1 MTDCNSSRGSSK
13 SRFFSSG
20 KKCSEAQGEDD
31 KRLAKRELEPEVPV
45 GTKMAPLD
53 ISESSDEEN
62 KAHHKDYEKEK
73 ASVNDS
79 EDVSII
85 RSPETEVSSDS
96 LIPKSLQEE
105 SQVHTE
111 KSREQTTT
119 STKGLNPFACFAFQA
134 STSVPPPKKK
144 ARPTNWV
151 MPETKATATC
161 KPSSNKECEWVKL
174 KDLPAEKQQRVAK
187 KWQSMADPDASLEVR
202 RFQVLVAARLHA
214 RCQEPSVRKAMASLR
229 EALVELS
236 VDEVSEA
243 DPEGLAQL
251 ITNLQFYNAKAK
263 QIVKAAQEIK
273 SRFGGVVPEDEH
285 SLLQITGI
293 GKIFADL
300 LAFVNTRSAYIEENA
315 NP

>member
-1 MTDCNSSRGSSK
+1 MSNGSSS
-13 SRFFSSG
+13 SRFFFSG
-20 KKCSEAQGEDD
+20 KNRSESQAEDD
-31 KRLAKRELEPEVPV
+31 RSLTKRELEPEVPV
-45 GTKMAPLD
+45 GTKMAPLE

-62 KAHHKDYEKEK
+62 NAHDKARVKEK
-73 ASVNDS
+73 SSINDN
-79 EDVSII
+79 VSII
-85 RSPETEVSSDS
+85 CSPETEVSSAS
-96 LIPKSLQEE
+96 LIQKSLQEE

-111 KSREQTTT
+111 KSREQTIT
-119 STKGLNPFACFAFQA
+119 STKAQNPFACFAFQA
-134 STSVPPPKKK
+134 TSSLPPPKKK

-151 MPETKATATC
+151 MPEIKAAAKC

-174 KDLPAEKQQRVAK
+174 KDLPAEDQQRVTK
-187 KWQSMADPDASLEVR
+187 KWQSMADPHASLEVR

-236 VDEVSEA
+236 VDEVAEA

-263 QIVKAAQEIK
+263 QIVKAAQEVK

-300 LAFVNTRSAYIEENA
+300 LAFVNTRSAYIEETS